1 LRKLELNVGIF
12 VGFGIRS
19 ALIASWGK
27 IQARKC
33 EAGSTKN
40 SGKDNV
46 SNGLDENIENFWND
60 NEWRSFEEDGEAK
73 VRDVEDCQFKKLR
86 SREWQGQMK
95 KFFEKWIENR

>member
-1 LRKLELNVGIF
+1 MNFRKLDLNAGIF

-19 ALIASWGK
+19 TVIAIWGK

-46 SNGLDENIENFWND
+46 SNGLDENIENFWNE
-60 NEWRSFEEDGEAK
+60 NEGRSFDEDGEAK
-73 VRDVEDCQFKKLR
+73 V
-86 SREWQGQMK
+86 
-95 KFFEKWIENR
+95 

>member
-1 LRKLELNVGIF
+1 MGIF
-12 VGFGIRS
+12 VGFGGRS
-19 ALIASWGK
+19 VGIASWRK

-46 SNGLDENIENFWND
+46 SNGLDENIENFR
-60 NEWRSFEEDGEAK
+60 NENEGRSFEEDREAK

>member
-1 LRKLELNVGIF
+1 MNFRKLELYVGIF

-19 ALIASWGK
+19 NVVASWGK

-46 SNGLDENIENFWND
+46 SNGLDENIENFR
-60 NEWRSFEEDGEAK
+60 NENEGRSFEEDGEAK
-73 VRDVEDCQFKKLR
+73 
-86 SREWQGQMK
+86 
-95 KFFEKWIENR
+95 I